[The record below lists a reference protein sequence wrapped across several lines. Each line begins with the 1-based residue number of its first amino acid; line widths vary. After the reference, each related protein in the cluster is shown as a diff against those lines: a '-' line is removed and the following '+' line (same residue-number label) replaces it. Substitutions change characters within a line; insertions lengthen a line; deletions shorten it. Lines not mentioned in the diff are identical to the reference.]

1 MNNRLIMY
9 NINNI
14 EKEKQLKELCNR
26 LNIQTKRLNGKDTD
40 KALAILAGVNAKAGN
55 GMHTNIKNGN
65 IKTGS
70 NLRTKSGNM
79 PMILPEIIIFS
90 GITDEELDTFL
101 KEYKSMNID
110 PVRLKAILT
119 IYNINWTL
127 GELITE
133 LIKES
138 NSF

>member
-14 EKEKQLKELCNR
+14 AKEKQLKELCNR
-26 LNIQTKRLNGKDTD
+26 LNIQTKRLNGRDTD

-55 GMHTNIKNGN
+55 GMHANIKNGN

-70 NLRTKSGNM
+70 NLSTKSGNM

-101 KEYKSMNID
+101 RIRAGILGYLYPRWK
-110 PVRLKAILT
+110 PVFLLT
-119 IYNINWTL
+119 S
-127 GELITE
+127 ITICIIV
-133 LIKES
+133 L
-138 NSF
+138 

>member
-1 MNNRLIMY
+1 MTITGVGLW
-9 NINNI
+9 
-14 EKEKQLKELCNR
+14 LLPHDA
-26 LNIQTKRLNGKDTD
+26 TFV
-40 KALAILAGVNAKAGN
+40 AGSKKLGYLYP
-55 GMHTNIKNGN
+55 
-65 IKTGS
+65 S
-70 NLRTKSGNM
+70 S
-79 PMILPEIIIFS
+79 S
-90 GITDEELDTFL
+90 Q
-101 KEYKSMNID
+101 EYKSMNIE

>member
-14 EKEKQLKELCNR
+14 AKEKQLKELCNR
-26 LNIQTKRLNGKDTD
+26 LNIQTKRLNGRDTD
-40 KALAILAGVNAKAGN
+40 KTLAVLAGVNTKAGN
-55 GMHTNIKNGN
+55 GMHANIKNGN

-70 NLRTKSGNM
+70 NLSTKSGNM
-79 PMILPEIIIFS
+79 PMILPEIIIFT
-90 GITDEELDTFL
+90 GITDGELDAFL
-101 KEYKSMNID
+101 KEYKSMNIA

>member
-1 MNNRLIMY
+1 MNNKLIMY

-14 EKEKQLKELCNR
+14 AKEKQLKELCNR
-26 LNIQTKRLNGKDTD
+26 LNIQTKRLNSKDTD
-40 KALAILAGVNAKAGN
+40 KALAILAGVSTKASN
-55 GMHTNIKNGN
+55 DMHANIKNGN

-70 NLRTKSGNM
+70 NLSAKSGNM

-101 KEYKSMNID
+101 KEYKSMNIA

-127 GELITE
+127 GELISE

>member
-40 KALAILAGVNAKAGN
+40 KTLAILAGVNAKAGT
-55 GMHTNIKNGN
+55 GMHANIKNGN

-70 NLRTKSGNM
+70 NLSTKSGNM

>member
-14 EKEKQLKELCNR
+14 AKEKQLKELCNR
-26 LNIQTKRLNGKDTD
+26 LNIQTKRLNGRDTD
-40 KALAILAGVNAKAGN
+40 KTLAILAGVNAKAGN
-55 GMHTNIKNGN
+55 GMHANIKNGN

-70 NLRTKSGNM
+70 NLSTKSGNM

-101 KEYKSMNID
+101 RIRAGILGYLYPRWK
-110 PVRLKAILT
+110 PVFLLT
-119 IYNINWTL
+119 S
-127 GELITE
+127 ITICIIV
-133 LIKES
+133 L
-138 NSF
+138 

>member
-55 GMHTNIKNGN
+55 GMHANIKNGN

-70 NLRTKSGNM
+70 NLSTKSGNM

-110 PVRLKAILT
+110 PIRLKAILT
-119 IYNINWTL
+119 IYNINWTF

>member
-26 LNIQTKRLNGKDTD
+26 LNIQIKRLNGKDTD
-40 KALAILAGVNAKAGN
+40 KSLAILAGVNAKAGN
-55 GMHTNIKNGN
+55 GMHANIKNGN

-70 NLRTKSGNM
+70 NLSTKSGNM

-101 KEYKSMNID
+101 KEYKSMNIE

>member
-14 EKEKQLKELCNR
+14 AKEKQLKELCNR

-40 KALAILAGVNAKAGN
+40 KALVILAGVNAKAGN
-55 GMHTNIKNGN
+55 GMHANIKNGN

-70 NLRTKSGNM
+70 NLSTKSGNM

-110 PVRLKAILT
+110 PIRLKAILT